1 MMIGLFLGCCGGLFL
16 LSMICEALAEFIRH
30 DLEEWCSRGEK
41 TAYYTDIM
49 ENYESVAQGLEIL
62 RGIIL
67 FATPIIAWNL
77 LGGISWGMAGANQE
91 RIFSWVGC
99 LALYLVCT
107 NGGSRPLGKI
117 YATSLVFH
125 GWYFFRFLSFWT
137 APLRWCERFLEI
149 LIFRLAGLPE
159 NVPEEDQLEEEI
171 RSIVTEGHRDGFL
184 ENDAREMIERIMELD
199 ESIVSEI
206 MTPRT
211 EMVALSK
218 SATREEMLQLVNES
232 QLSRIP
238 VFDQN
243 RDDIVGILFS
253 KDLLIDPHQDWT
265 TTLHTPV
272 FVPETKQVHILLR
285 EFLQTHNHLAI
296 VLDEYGGVTGIVTLE
311 DILEEIVGEITDET
325 DKTPRK
331 EIQVMA
337 DGTVEVLG
345 KTHIDELNEKFG
357 LDLPEDGDFE
367 TIGGFLL
374 TQLGHVPV
382 HGEELEY
389 EGTQFIVLLATP
401 RRVEQVKIVR
411 SEPIPPPRNG

>member
-1 MMIGLFLGCCGGLFL
+1 M
-16 LSMICEALAEFIRH
+16 EFVRH

-41 TAYYTDIM
+41 TVYYADIM
-49 ENYESVAQGLEIL
+49 ENYERVAQGLGIL
-62 RGIIL
+62 RGLAL
-67 FATPIIAWNL
+67 FVVPLIVWNM
-77 LGGISWGMAGANQE
+77 LGAISWEMPDE
-91 RIFSWVGC
+91 SRKEIFSWIGC
-99 LALYLVCT
+99 LALYLACSC
-107 NGGSRPLGKI
+107 GCSRPLGKI

-125 GWYFFRFLSFWT
+125 GWYFFKFLAFWT

-149 LIFRLAGLPE
+149 LIFRLAGLPT
-159 NVPEEDQLEEEI
+159 NVPQEDQLEEEI

-199 ESIVSEI
+199 ESTVSEI

-218 SATREEMLQLVNES
+218 NACREEMLQLVNDS

-253 KDLLIDPHQDWT
+253 KDLLIDPQKDWT
-265 TTLHTPV
+265 TTLHAPV
-272 FVPETKQVHILLR
+272 FVPETKQIHILLR
-285 EFLQTHNHLAI
+285 EFLQTHNHLAV

-325 DKTPRK
+325 DKMPRK

-374 TQLGHVPV
+374 TQLGHVPI
-382 HGEELEY
+382 HGEKLEY
-389 EGTQFIVLLATP
+389 EGTQFLVLVATP
-401 RRVEQVKIVR
+401 RRVERIKIVR
-411 SEPIPPPRNG
+411 PQGDSRNG